1 MSEMVG
7 AINVVMVAKCD
18 DCGEYV
24 PEHTLVDGQCGE
36 CASSFLRKWV
46 SIMSIERPVRLSP
59 EEIENLPL
67 REIDFD

>member
-7 AINVVMVAKCD
+7 AMNVVMVGKCL
-18 DCGEYV
+18 DCGEFV

-36 CASSFLRKWV
+36 CAKWV
-46 SIMSIERPVRLSP
+46 SIMSIERPVRVSA
-59 EEIENLPL
+59 EEMENLPL